1 MREKST
7 ANVFRVMARHS
18 WGHRRICIR
27 CAALFV
33 LVFCTGAIALALD
46 PHKNIDQYGH
56 EIWTSQNGLP
66 GEAVYQILQT
76 SDGYLWL
83 RTSTGLVRFDGVRFV
98 AVAPRVG
105 SAVVEEPV
113 KAIAKGVD
121 GDLLVRTTTRTLICK
136 DGVFADYRKP
146 APLPDGDIRVL
157 FESQRHEVF
166 LGSDDFIYLIED
178 SGAKMLRRGSGWSYD
193 FLNNPDGSVWAA
205 ASSIITYDKGR
216 VGSFELG
223 PTGSTRAFLADG
235 DKRIWLATAS
245 GLFEMDRDARV
256 TRAAMRDF
264 STGMNALVRDRAGS
278 LWIATDAAGIMR
290 FAGGRTVSF
299 QARDGLRDRRG

>member
-1 MREKST
+1 MRERST
-7 ANVFRVMARHS
+7 AKAVGRTVGRI
-18 WGHRRICIR
+18 WLLGRICVR
-27 CAALFV
+27 TAALLALGFGTAA
-33 LVFCTGAIALALD
+33 TGLALD
-46 PHKNIDQYGH
+46 PTRNIDQYGH
-56 EIWTSQNGLP
+56 EVWTSQNGLP

-223 PTGSTRAFLADG
+223 PMGSTRAFLADG

-245 GLFEMDRDARV
+245 GLFEIDRKSV
-256 TRAAMRDF
+256 
-264 STGMNALVRDRAGS
+264 V
-278 LWIATDAAGIMR
+278 
-290 FAGGRTVSF
+290 
-299 QARDGLRDRRG
+299 